1 MRIQIKQEVHGLDSK
16 KTEEDV
22 FDVRGA
28 ARFLKCAVPTVYA
41 YVERKAMPHIK
52 MGTRVLFKRDDLLSW
67 LDTMRKNPVVGQD
80 QPEATS

>member
-1 MRIQIKQEVHGLDSK
+1 M
-16 KTEEDV
+16 EEDV

-52 MGTRVLFKRDDLLSW
+52 MGTRVLFKREDLLSW
-67 LDTMRKNPVVGQD
+67 LDTMRKSPAAMQD
-80 QPEATS
+80 KPEAAS

>member
-1 MRIQIKQEVHGLDSK
+1 MESEKL
-16 KTEEDV
+16 EEDV

-52 MGTRVLFKRDDLLSW
+52 MGTRVLFKREDLLSW
-67 LDTMRKNPVVGQD
+67 LDTKKQNPVRGQD
-80 QPEATS
+80 KPEAAS